1 MRLNKIASLSA
12 GAALIAATVFSG
24 SAAMA
29 AETITGTGA
38 SYTLSL
44 QTECAAAYTEH
55 KVTYVSKGSTTG
67 RSDYSKGVSDF
78 GGSDIIYKT
87 SETKPKNFTYV
98 PLLGGPIAIS
108 YNIAGLTRLNL
119 TAAVI
124 SDIYLGKI
132 TKWNDAAIVALNQS
146 SKALLPDAT
155 ITPVYRS
162 DGSGTTANFT
172 NYLKQVAGKAWAF
185 SDAFKTAATGV
196 VGVGAS
202 GNSAVATTIKST
214 ANSFGYI
221 DLADANK
228 NALPIAHLQNGVKG
242 QFLKP
247 TIANSKKF
255 IEATSMKATGE
266 VVFDYNKVLPGAYNL
281 SLVSYGIAPTKA
293 GTAKADA
300 VREYLTYF
308 IRDCAPSK
316 AAAVGYVAL
325 SGKFQTTALKL
336 VSKVD

>member
-1 MRLNKIASLSA
+1 MRLNKIASISA
-12 GAALIAATVFSG
+12 GAALVAATVLAG
-24 SAAMA
+24 PAAMA
-29 AETITGTGA
+29 GETITGTGA

-44 QTECAAAYTEH
+44 QTECSAAYTAH

-67 RSDYSKGVSDF
+67 RSDFTKGVSDF
-78 GGSDIIYKT
+78 GGSDIIYKA
-87 SETKPKNFTYV
+87 SETKPKDFTYV

-108 YNIAGLTRLNL
+108 YNVAGVSRLNL
-119 TAAVI
+119 SAAVI

-132 TKWNDAAIVALNQS
+132 TKWNDKKIVALN
-146 SKALLPDAT
+146 KTAKLPDAT

-162 DGSGTTANFT
+162 DGSGTSANFT
-172 NYLKQVAGKAWAF
+172 NYLKQVAGSAWTMADSFKA
-185 SDAFKTAATGV
+185 AATGV

-228 NALPIAHLQNGVKG
+228 NALAIAYLQNGAG

-247 TIANSKKF
+247 TIANSKAF
-255 IEATSMKATGE
+255 IEATSMKTNGE
-266 VVFDYNKVLPGAYNL
+266 VIFDYNKKLKGAYNL

-308 IRDCAPSK
+308 IKDCAPAK

-336 VSKVD
+336 VGKVN

>member
-1 MRLNKIASLSA
+1 MRLNKIASISA

-44 QTECAAAYTEH
+44 QTECAAAYTTH

-67 RSDYSKGVSDF
+67 RSDFSKGVSDF
-78 GGSDIIYKT
+78 GGSDIVYKS

-108 YNIAGLTRLNL
+108 YNIAGVSRLNL
-119 TAAVI
+119 TAALI
-124 SDIYLGKI
+124 SDIYTGKI
-132 TKWNDAAIVALNQS
+132 TKWNDKAIVALNKTAQ
-146 SKALLPDAT
+146 LPDAT

-172 NYLKQVAGKAWAF
+172 NYLKQVAGNAWVMT
-185 SDAFKTAATGV
+185 DAFKSAATGV

-228 NALPIAHLQNGVKG
+228 NALAIAHLQNGVKG

-255 IEATSMKATGE
+255 IEATSMKSTGE
-266 VVFDYNKVLPGAYNL
+266 VVFDYNKILPGAYNL

-308 IRDCAPSK
+308 IKDCSPAK

-336 VSKVD
+336 VSKID

>member
-1 MRLNKIASLSA
+1 
-12 GAALIAATVFSG
+12 
-24 SAAMA
+24 
-29 AETITGTGA
+29 
-38 SYTLSL
+38 
-44 QTECAAAYTEH
+44 
-55 KVTYVSKGSTTG
+55 
-67 RSDYSKGVSDF
+67 SDF
-78 GGSDIIYKT
+78 GGSDITYKT

-132 TKWNDAAIVALNQS
+132 TKWNDKAIVALNQS
-146 SKALLPDAT
+146 SKAKLPNAT

-172 NYLKQVAGKAWAF
+172 NYLKQVAGNQWAF

-228 NALPIAHLQNGVKG
+228 NALAIAHLQNGVKG

-255 IEATSMKATGE
+255 IEATSMKSTGE
-266 VVFDYNKVLPGAYNL
+266 VVFDYNKILPGAYNL

-308 IRDCAPSK
+308 IKDCAPAK
-316 AAAVGYVAL
+316 AASVGYVAL
-325 SGKFQTTALKL
+325 SGAFQSTALKL
-336 VSKVD
+336 VAKIN

>member
-1 MRLNKIASLSA
+1 MRLKKLASISA
-12 GAALIAATVFSG
+12 GAALVADSVFSG
-24 SAAMA
+24 YAALA
-29 AETITGTGA
+29 NQTITGTGA

-44 QTECAAAYTEH
+44 QTECAASYTQH

-67 RSDYSKGVSDF
+67 RSDFTKGVSDF

-87 SETKPKNFTYV
+87 SETKPKDFTYV

-108 YNIAGLTRLNL
+108 FNVQGVTRLNL
-119 TAAVI
+119 SAKVI
-124 SDIYLGKI
+124 SDMYTGKI
-132 TKWNDAAIVALNQS
+132 TKWNDRAIVALNRTA
-146 SKALLPDAT
+146 KLPNAT

-172 NYLKQVAGKAWAF
+172 NYLNQVAGKTWTMA
-185 SDAFKTAATGV
+185 DNFKSAASSV

-228 NALPIAHLQNGVKG
+228 NALATAHLQNGAG

-247 TIANSKKF
+247 SIANSKAF
-255 IEATSMKATGE
+255 IEATSMKANGE
-266 VVFDYNKVLPGAYNL
+266 VIFDYNKKLRGAYNL

-300 VREYLTYF
+300 VRDYLTYF
-308 IRDCAPSK
+308 IKDCAPAK

-325 SGKFQTTALKL
+325 SGNFQKTALKL
-336 VSKVD
+336 VAKIN

>member
-1 MRLNKIASLSA
+1 MRLNKIASISA
-12 GAALIAATVFSG
+12 GAALIAASVISG
-24 SAAMA
+24 PAAMA
-29 AETITGTGA
+29 GETITGTGA

-44 QTECAAAYTEH
+44 QTECAAAYTTH

-78 GGSDIIYKT
+78 GGSDIIYKA

-108 YNIAGLTRLNL
+108 YNIAGVSRLNL

-124 SDIYLGKI
+124 SDIYVGKI
-132 TKWNDAAIVALNQS
+132 TKWNDKAIVALN
-146 SKALLPDAT
+146 KTAKLPDAT

-172 NYLKQVAGKAWAF
+172 NYLKQVAGNTWVM
-185 SDAFKTAATGV
+185 SDAFKSAATGV

-228 NALPIAHLQNGVKG
+228 NALAIAHLQNGVKG

-255 IEATSMKATGE
+255 IEATSMKSNGE
-266 VVFDYNKVLPGAYNL
+266 VVFDYNKILPGAYNL

-308 IRDCAPSK
+308 IKDCAPAK
-316 AAAVGYVAL
+316 AAAIGYVAL

-336 VSKVD
+336 VAKID

>member
-1 MRLNKIASLSA
+1 MRLKKFASISA
-12 GAALIAATVFSG
+12 GAALVAASVLSG

-29 AETITGTGA
+29 NQTITGTGA

-44 QTECAAAYTEH
+44 QTACAASYTKH

-67 RSDYSKGVSDF
+67 RSDFTKGVSDF

-87 SETKPKNFTYV
+87 GETKPKDFTYV

-108 YNIAGLTRLNL
+108 FNVKGVTRLNL

-124 SDIYLGKI
+124 SDMYTGKI
-132 TKWNDAAIVALNQS
+132 TKWNDKKIVALN
-146 SKALLPDAT
+146 KTANLPNAT

-172 NYLKQVAGKAWAF
+172 NYLNQVAGKTW
-185 SDAFKTAATGV
+185 TAADNFKSAASSII
-196 VGVGAS
+196 GVGAS

-228 NALPIAHLQNGVKG
+228 NALAIAHLRNGAG

-247 TIANSKKF
+247 SISNSSKF
-255 IEATSMKATGE
+255 IEATSMKANGE
-266 VVFDYNKVLPGAYNL
+266 VIFDYNKKLAGAYNL
-281 SLVSYGIAPTKA
+281 SLVSYAIAPTKA

-300 VREYLTYF
+300 VREYLTDF
-308 IRDCAPSK
+308 IRLCAPK
-316 AAAVGYVAL
+316 NAGALGYVFL

-336 VSKVD
+336 VAKIN

>member
-1 MRLNKIASLSA
+1 MRLKKLAGISA
-12 GAALIAATVFSG
+12 GAALVAASVFSG

-29 AETITGTGA
+29 NQTITGTGA

-44 QTECAAAYTEH
+44 QTECAASYTQH

-67 RSDYSKGVSDF
+67 RSDFTKGVSDF
-78 GGSDIIYKT
+78 GGSDIIYKAN
-87 SETKPKNFTYV
+87 ETKPKDFTYV

-108 YNIAGLTRLNL
+108 FNIKGVNRLNL

-124 SDIYLGKI
+124 SDMYTGKI
-132 TKWNDAAIVALNQS
+132 TKWNDRRIVALNRTA
-146 SKALLPDAT
+146 KLPNAT

-172 NYLKQVAGKAWAF
+172 NYLNQVVGRTW
-185 SDAFKTAATGV
+185 TAADNFKSAASTV

-228 NALPIAHLQNGVKG
+228 NALATAHLQNGAG

-247 TIANSKKF
+247 SIANSKAF
-255 IEATSMKATGE
+255 IEATSMKANGE
-266 VVFDYNKVLPGAYNL
+266 VIFDYNKKLRGAYNL
-281 SLVSYGIAPTKA
+281 SIVSYGIAPTKA

-300 VREYLTYF
+300 VRDYLTYF
-308 IRDCAPSK
+308 IKDCAPAK

-325 SGKFQTTALKL
+325 SGNFQRTALKL
-336 VSKVD
+336 VAKIN

>member
-1 MRLNKIASLSA
+1 M
-12 GAALIAATVFSG
+12 
-24 SAAMA
+24 
-29 AETITGTGA
+29 
-38 SYTLSL
+38 YT
-44 QTECAAAYTEH
+44 
-55 KVTYVSKGSTTG
+55 
-67 RSDYSKGVSDF
+67 
-78 GGSDIIYKT
+78 
-87 SETKPKNFTYV
+87 
-98 PLLGGPIAIS
+98 
-108 YNIAGLTRLNL
+108 
-119 TAAVI
+119 
-124 SDIYLGKI
+124 GKI
-132 TKWNDAAIVALNQS
+132 TKWNDKAIVALN
-146 SKALLPDAT
+146 KTAKLPNAT

-172 NYLKQVAGKAWAF
+172 NYLKQVAGNAWSFA
-185 SDAFKTAATGV
+185 DNFKSAATGV

-228 NALPIAHLQNGVKG
+228 NALAIAHLQNGAG

-247 TIANSKKF
+247 SIANSKAF
-255 IEATSMKATGE
+255 IEATSMKSNGE
-266 VVFDYNKVLPGAYNL
+266 VIFDYNKKLRGAYNL

-308 IRDCAPSK
+308 IKDCSPAK

-325 SGKFQTTALKL
+325 SGNFQKTALKL
-336 VSKVD
+336 VAKIN

>member
-1 MRLNKIASLSA
+1 MRLNKIVSISA
-12 GAALIAATVFSG
+12 GAALIAATAFSG

-67 RSDYSKGVSDF
+67 RSDYTKGVSDF
-78 GGSDIIYKT
+78 GGSDIIFKT
-87 SETKPKNFTYV
+87 SEVKPKNFTYV

-132 TKWNDAAIVALNQS
+132 TKWNDKAIVDLNKS
-146 SKALLPDAT
+146 AKALLPDAT

-228 NALPIAHLQNGVKG
+228 NALPIAHLQNGAG

-247 TIANSKKF
+247 TIANSKAF
-255 IEATSMKATGE
+255 IEATSMKVTGE
-266 VVFDYNKVLPGAYNL
+266 VVFDYNKKLNGAYNL

-293 GTAKADA
+293 GTTKADA

-308 IRDCAPSK
+308 IKDCAPSK

>member
-1 MRLNKIASLSA
+1 MRLKKFASISA
-12 GAALIAATVFSG
+12 GAALVAASVFSG

-29 AETITGTGA
+29 NQNITGTGA

-44 QTECAAAYTEH
+44 QTECAASYTQH

-67 RSDYSKGVSDF
+67 RSDFTKGVSDF

-87 SETKPKNFTYV
+87 SETKPKDFTYV

-108 YNIAGLTRLNL
+108 FNVQGVTRLNL
-119 TAAVI
+119 TAKVI
-124 SDIYLGKI
+124 SDMYTGKI
-132 TKWNDAAIVALNQS
+132 TKWNDKAIVALN
-146 SKALLPDAT
+146 KTAKLPNAT

-172 NYLKQVAGKAWAF
+172 NYLSQVAGKTW
-185 SDAFKTAATGV
+185 TAADNFKSAASSV

-228 NALPIAHLQNGVKG
+228 NALAIAHLQNGAG

-247 TIANSKKF
+247 SIANSKAF
-255 IEATSMKATGE
+255 IEATSMKANGE
-266 VVFDYNKVLPGAYNL
+266 VIFDYNKKLRGAYNL

-300 VREYLTYF
+300 VRDYLTYF
-308 IRDCAPSK
+308 IKDCAPAK

-325 SGKFQTTALKL
+325 SGNFQKTALKL
-336 VSKVD
+336 VAKIN

>member
-1 MRLNKIASLSA
+1 MRLKKLASISA
-12 GAALIAATVFSG
+12 GAALVAASVFSG

-29 AETITGTGA
+29 GETITGTGA

-44 QTECAAAYTEH
+44 QTECAASYTQH

-67 RSDYSKGVSDF
+67 RSDFTKGVSDF

-87 SETKPKNFTYV
+87 SETKPKDFTYV

-108 YNIAGLTRLNL
+108 FNVQGVTRLNL
-119 TAAVI
+119 SAKVI
-124 SDIYLGKI
+124 SDMYTGKI
-132 TKWNDAAIVALNQS
+132 TKWNDKAIVALNRTA
-146 SKALLPDAT
+146 KLPNAT

-172 NYLKQVAGKAWAF
+172 NYLSQVAGKTWTMA
-185 SDAFKTAATGV
+185 DNFKSAATSV

-228 NALPIAHLQNGVKG
+228 NALATAHLQNGAG

-247 TIANSKKF
+247 SIANSKAF
-255 IEATSMKATGE
+255 IEATSMKANGE
-266 VVFDYNKVLPGAYNL
+266 VIFDYNKKLRGAYNL

-300 VREYLTYF
+300 VRDYLTYF
-308 IRDCAPSK
+308 IKDCAPAK

-325 SGKFQTTALKL
+325 SGNFQKTALKL
-336 VSKVD
+336 VAKIN

>member
-1 MRLNKIASLSA
+1 MRLKKLASISA
-12 GAALIAATVFSG
+12 GAALVAASVFSG

-29 AETITGTGA
+29 NQTITGTGA

-44 QTECAAAYTEH
+44 QTECAAAYTQH

-67 RSDYSKGVSDF
+67 RSDFTKGVSDF

-87 SETKPKNFTYV
+87 GEARPKDFTYV

-108 YNIAGLTRLNL
+108 FNVQGVTRLNL
-119 TAAVI
+119 TAKVI
-124 SDIYLGKI
+124 SDMYTGKI
-132 TKWNDAAIVALNQS
+132 TKWNDKAIVALN
-146 SKALLPDAT
+146 KTAKLPDAT

-172 NYLKQVAGKAWAF
+172 NYLKQVAGNAWTMA
-185 SDAFKTAATGV
+185 DNFKSAATGV

-228 NALPIAHLQNGVKG
+228 NALATAHLQNGAG

-247 TIANSKKF
+247 SIANSKAF
-255 IEATSMKATGE
+255 IEATSMKSNGE
-266 VVFDYNKVLPGAYNL
+266 VIFDYNKKLRGAYNL
-281 SLVSYGIAPTKA
+281 SIVSYGIAPTKA

-300 VREYLTYF
+300 VRDYLTYF
-308 IRDCAPSK
+308 SKDCAPAK

-325 SGKFQTTALKL
+325 SGNFQKTALKL
-336 VSKVD
+336 VAKIN

>member
-1 MRLNKIASLSA
+1 MRLNKIASISA

-44 QTECAAAYTEH
+44 QTECAAAYTAH

-78 GGSDIIYKT
+78 GGSDIIFKS

-108 YNIAGLTRLNL
+108 YNIAGVSRLNL
-119 TAAVI
+119 TAAVV

-132 TKWNDAAIVALNQS
+132 TKWNDKAIVALN
-146 SKALLPDAT
+146 KTAKLPDAT

-228 NALPIAHLQNGVKG
+228 NALAIAHLQNGAG

-247 TIANSKKF
+247 TIANSKAF
-255 IEATSMKATGE
+255 IEATSMKVNGE
-266 VVFDYNKVLPGAYNL
+266 VVFDYNKKLPGAYNL

-308 IRDCAPSK
+308 IKDCAPAK

>member
-1 MRLNKIASLSA
+1 MRFNKIASISA
-12 GAALIAATVFSG
+12 GAALVAATVLTG
-24 SAAMA
+24 PAAMA
-29 AETITGTGA
+29 GETITGTGA

-44 QTECAAAYTEH
+44 QTECAASYTEH

-67 RSDYSKGVSDF
+67 RSDYTKGVSDF
-78 GGSDIIYKT
+78 GGSDIVYKA

-108 YNIAGLTRLNL
+108 FNIAGVNRLNL

-132 TKWNDAAIVALNQS
+132 TKWNDKAIVALN
-146 SKALLPDAT
+146 KGVKLPDAT

-172 NYLKQVAGKAWAF
+172 NYLKQVAGSAWTMG
-185 SDAFKTAATGV
+185 DAFKSAATGI

-228 NALPIAHLQNGVKG
+228 NALAIAHLQNGSG

-247 TIANSKKF
+247 TIANSKAF

-266 VVFDYNKVLPGAYNL
+266 VIFDYNKKLRGAYNL
-281 SLVSYGIAPTKA
+281 SIVSYGIAPTKA

-308 IRDCAPSK
+308 IKDCAPAK

-336 VSKVD
+336 VAKVN

>member
-1 MRLNKIASLSA
+1 MRFNKIASISA
-12 GAALIAATVFSG
+12 GAALVAATVLTG
-24 SAAMA
+24 PAAMA
-29 AETITGTGA
+29 GETITGTGA

-44 QTECAAAYTEH
+44 QTECAASYTEH

-78 GGSDIIYKT
+78 GGSDIVYKA

-108 YNIAGLTRLNL
+108 FNIAGVNRLNL

-132 TKWNDAAIVALNQS
+132 TKWNDKAIVALN
-146 SKALLPDAT
+146 KGVKLPDAT

-172 NYLKQVAGKAWAF
+172 NYLKQVAGSAWTMG
-185 SDAFKTAATGV
+185 DAFKSAATGI

-228 NALPIAHLQNGVKG
+228 NALAIAHLQNGSG

-247 TIANSKKF
+247 TIANSKAF

-266 VVFDYNKVLPGAYNL
+266 VIFDYNKKLRGAYNL
-281 SLVSYGIAPTKA
+281 SIVSYGIAPTKA

-308 IRDCAPSK
+308 IKDCAPAK

-336 VSKVD
+336 VAKVN

>member
-1 MRLNKIASLSA
+1 MRLKKLAGISA
-12 GAALIAATVFSG
+12 GAALVAASVLSG

-29 AETITGTGA
+29 NQTITGTGA

-44 QTECAAAYTEH
+44 QTECAASYTEH

-67 RSDYSKGVSDF
+67 RSDFTKGVSDF
-78 GGSDIIYKT
+78 GGSDIIYKAN
-87 SETKPKNFTYV
+87 ETKPKDFTYV

-108 YNIAGLTRLNL
+108 FNIQGVTRLNL

-124 SDIYLGKI
+124 SDMYTGKI
-132 TKWNDAAIVALNQS
+132 TKWNDRRIVALNRTA
-146 SKALLPDAT
+146 KLPNAT

-172 NYLKQVAGKAWAF
+172 NYLNQVVGKTW
-185 SDAFKTAATGV
+185 TAADNFKSAASTV

-228 NALPIAHLQNGVKG
+228 NALATAHLQNGAG

-247 TIANSKKF
+247 SIANSKAF
-255 IEATSMKATGE
+255 IEATSMKANGE
-266 VVFDYNKVLPGAYNL
+266 VIFDYNKKLRGAYNL
-281 SLVSYGIAPTKA
+281 SIVSYGIAPTKA

-300 VREYLTYF
+300 VRDYLTCF
-308 IRDCAPSK
+308 IKDCAPAK

-325 SGKFQTTALKL
+325 SGNFQRTALKL
-336 VSKVD
+336 VAKIN

>member
-1 MRLNKIASLSA
+1 MRLKKFASISA
-12 GAALIAATVFSG
+12 GAALVAASVFSG

-29 AETITGTGA
+29 GETITGTGA

-44 QTECAAAYTEH
+44 QTECAAAYTAH

-67 RSDYSKGVSDF
+67 RSDFTKGVSDF

-87 SETKPKNFTYV
+87 SETKPKDFTYV

-108 YNIAGLTRLNL
+108 YNIAGVSRLNL
-119 TAAVI
+119 NAAVI

-132 TKWNDAAIVALNQS
+132 TNWNDKKIVALN
-146 SKALLPDAT
+146 KTAKLPNAT

-162 DGSGTTANFT
+162 DGSGTSANFT
-172 NYLKQVAGKAWAF
+172 NYLKQVAGSAWTMAD
-185 SDAFKTAATGV
+185 SFKSAATGV

-228 NALPIAHLQNGVKG
+228 NALAIAHLQNGAG

-247 TIANSKKF
+247 SIANSKRF
-255 IEATSMKATGE
+255 IEATSMKSNGE
-266 VVFDYNKVLPGAYNL
+266 VIFDYNKKLRGAYNL

-308 IRDCAPSK
+308 ITDCAPAK

-325 SGKFQTTALKL
+325 SGNFQKTALKL
-336 VSKVD
+336 VAKIN

>member
-1 MRLNKIASLSA
+1 
-12 GAALIAATVFSG
+12 
-24 SAAMA
+24 
-29 AETITGTGA
+29 
-38 SYTLSL
+38 
-44 QTECAAAYTEH
+44 
-55 KVTYVSKGSTTG
+55 VTYVSKGSTTG
-67 RSDYSKGVSDF
+67 RSDFTKGVSDF

-108 YNIAGLTRLNL
+108 FNVAGVTRLNL

-124 SDIYLGKI
+124 SDMYLGKI
-132 TKWNDAAIVALNQS
+132 TKWNDKRIVALN
-146 SKALLPDAT
+146 KTAKLPNAT

-172 NYLKQVAGKAWAF
+172 NYLKQVAGSAWSFA
-185 SDAFKTAATGV
+185 DNFKSAATGV

-228 NALPIAHLQNGVKG
+228 NALATAHLQNGSG

-247 TIANSKKF
+247 SIANSKAF
-255 IEATSMKATGE
+255 IEATSMKANGE
-266 VVFDYNKVLPGAYNL
+266 VIFDYNKKLRGAYNL

-308 IRDCAPSK
+308 ITDCAPAK

-325 SGKFQTTALKL
+325 SGNFQKTALKL
-336 VSKVD
+336 VAKIN

>member
-1 MRLNKIASLSA
+1 MRLNKIASISA
-12 GAALIAATVFSG
+12 GAALIAATAFSG

-44 QTECAAAYTEH
+44 QTECTAAYTEH

-67 RSDYSKGVSDF
+67 RSDYTKGVSDF
-78 GGSDIIYKT
+78 GGSDIIFKT

-98 PLLGGPIAIS
+98 PLLGGPVAIS

-132 TKWNDAAIVALNQS
+132 TKWNDKAIVALNQS
-146 SKALLPDAT
+146 SKALLPDET

-172 NYLKQVAGKAWAF
+172 NYLKQVVGNAWAF

-228 NALPIAHLQNGVKG
+228 NALPIAHLKNGAG
-242 QFLKP
+242 AFLKP
-247 TIANSKKF
+247 TVANSKKF
-255 IEATSMKATGE
+255 IEATSMKTNGE
-266 VVFDYNKVLPGAYNL
+266 VLFDYNKKLAGAYNL

-308 IRDCAPSK
+308 IKDCAPSK
-316 AAAVGYVAL
+316 AAAIGFVAL

>member
-1 MRLNKIASLSA
+1 MRLKKFASISA
-12 GAALIAATVFSG
+12 GAALVAASVFSG

-29 AETITGTGA
+29 NQTITGTGA

-44 QTECAAAYTEH
+44 QTECAAAYTQH

-67 RSDYSKGVSDF
+67 RSDFTKGVSDF

-87 SETKPKNFTYV
+87 GEARPKDFTYV

-108 YNIAGLTRLNL
+108 FNVQGVTRLNL
-119 TAAVI
+119 TAKVI
-124 SDIYLGKI
+124 SDMYTGKI
-132 TKWNDAAIVALNQS
+132 TKWNDKAIVALN
-146 SKALLPDAT
+146 KTAKLPNAT

-172 NYLKQVAGKAWAF
+172 NYLSQVAGKTW
-185 SDAFKTAATGV
+185 TAADNFKSAASSV

-228 NALPIAHLQNGVKG
+228 NALATAHLQNGAG

-247 TIANSKKF
+247 SIANSKAF
-255 IEATSMKATGE
+255 IEATSMKSNGE
-266 VVFDYNKVLPGAYNL
+266 VIFDYNKKLRGAYNL
-281 SLVSYGIAPTKA
+281 SIVSYGIAPTKA

-300 VREYLTYF
+300 VRDYLTYF
-308 IRDCAPSK
+308 IKDCAPAK

-325 SGKFQTTALKL
+325 SGNFQKTALKL
-336 VSKVD
+336 VAKIN

>member
-1 MRLNKIASLSA
+1 MRLNKIASISA
-12 GAALIAATVFSG
+12 GAALIAATVLTG
-24 SAAMA
+24 PAAMA
-29 AETITGTGA
+29 GETITGTGA

-67 RSDYSKGVSDF
+67 RSDFTKGVSDF
-78 GGSDIIYKT
+78 GGSDIVYKT

-108 YNIAGLTRLNL
+108 FNIAGVSRLNL

-124 SDIYLGKI
+124 SDIYQGKI
-132 TKWNDAAIVALNQS
+132 TKWNDKAIVALN
-146 SKALLPDAT
+146 KGVKLPNAT

-172 NYLKQVAGKAWAF
+172 NYLKQVAGSAWTMG
-185 SDAFKTAATGV
+185 DAFKSAANGV

-228 NALPIAHLQNGVKG
+228 NALAIAHLQNGSG

-247 TIANSKKF
+247 TIANSKAF
-255 IEATSMKATGE
+255 IEATSMKANGE
-266 VVFDYNKVLPGAYNL
+266 VIFDYNKKLRGAYNL

-300 VREYLTYF
+300 VRDYLTYF
-308 IRDCAPSK
+308 IKDCAPAK

-325 SGKFQTTALKL
+325 SGKFQATALKL
-336 VSKVD
+336 VAKVN

>member
-1 MRLNKIASLSA
+1 MRLNKIASISA
-12 GAALIAATVFSG
+12 GAALIAATVLTG
-24 SAAMA
+24 PAAMA
-29 AETITGTGA
+29 GETITGTGA

-67 RSDYSKGVSDF
+67 RSDFTKGVSDF
-78 GGSDIIYKT
+78 GGSDIVYKT

-108 YNIAGLTRLNL
+108 FNIAGVSRLNL

-124 SDIYLGKI
+124 SDIYQGKI
-132 TKWNDAAIVALNQS
+132 TKWNDKAIVALN
-146 SKALLPDAT
+146 KGVKLPNAT

-172 NYLKQVAGKAWAF
+172 NYLSQVAGKAWTSAD
-185 SDAFKTAATGV
+185 SFKSAAKTV

-228 NALPIAHLQNGVKG
+228 NALAIAHVQNGSG

-247 TIANSKKF
+247 TIANSKRF

-266 VVFDYNKVLPGAYNL
+266 VIFDYNKKLAGAYNL
-281 SLVSYGIAPTKA
+281 SVVSYGIAPTKA

-308 IRDCAPSK
+308 IKECSPAK
-316 AAAVGYVAL
+316 AAAIGYVAL
-325 SGKFQTTALKL
+325 SGKFQSTALKL
-336 VSKVD
+336 VAKIN

>member
-1 MRLNKIASLSA
+1 MRLNKIASISA
-12 GAALIAATVFSG
+12 GVALIAGTVLTG
-24 SAAMA
+24 PAAMA
-29 AETITGTGA
+29 NQTITGTGA

-44 QTECAAAYTEH
+44 QTECAAAYTAH

-67 RSDYSKGVSDF
+67 RSDFTKGVSDF
-78 GGSDIIYKT
+78 GGSDIIFKA

-108 YNIAGLTRLNL
+108 FNVAGVNRLNL
-119 TAAVI
+119 TAEVV
-124 SDIYLGKI
+124 SDMYLGKI
-132 TKWNDAAIVALNQS
+132 TKWNDRKIVALNRGV
-146 SKALLPDAT
+146 KLPNAT

-172 NYLKQVAGKAWAF
+172 NYLKQVAGNEW
-185 SDAFKTAATGV
+185 SMGDAFKSAAKGV

-228 NALPIAHLQNGVKG
+228 NALATAHLRNGAG

-247 TIANSKKF
+247 TIANSKAF
-255 IEATSMKATGE
+255 IESTSMKANGE
-266 VVFDYNKVLPGAYNL
+266 VIFDYNKRQRGAYNL

-308 IRDCAPSK
+308 IRECAPAK

-336 VSKVD
+336 VAKVD

>member
-1 MRLNKIASLSA
+1 MSLKKFASITA
-12 GAALIAATVFSG
+12 GAALVAASVFSG

-29 AETITGTGA
+29 NQTITGTGA

-44 QTECAAAYTEH
+44 QTECAAAYTAH
-55 KVTYVSKGSTTG
+55 RVTYVSKGSTTG
-67 RSDYSKGVSDF
+67 RSDFTKGVSDF
-78 GGSDIIYKT
+78 GGSDIIYKA
-87 SETKPKNFTYV
+87 SETKPKDFTYV

-108 YNIAGLTRLNL
+108 FNVAGVTRLNL

-124 SDIYLGKI
+124 SDMYTGKI
-132 TKWNDAAIVALNQS
+132 TRWNDRRIVALNRTA
-146 SKALLPDAT
+146 KLPNAT

-172 NYLKQVAGKAWAF
+172 NYLNQVAGKAW
-185 SDAFKTAATGV
+185 TAADNFKSAARGV

-228 NALPIAHLQNGVKG
+228 NALATAHLQNGAG

-247 TIANSKKF
+247 SIANSKAF
-255 IEATSMKATGE
+255 IEATSMKANGE
-266 VVFDYNKVLPGAYNL
+266 VIFDYNKKLRGAYNL

-308 IRDCAPSK
+308 IKDCAPAK

-325 SGKFQTTALKL
+325 SGNFQRTALKL
-336 VSKVD
+336 VAKIN

>member
-1 MRLNKIASLSA
+1 MRLKKFASISA
-12 GAALIAATVFSG
+12 GAALVAASVFSG

-29 AETITGTGA
+29 GETITGTGA

-44 QTECAAAYTEH
+44 QTECTAAYTAH

-67 RSDYSKGVSDF
+67 RSDFTKGVSDF

-108 YNIAGLTRLNL
+108 FNVAGVTRLNL
-119 TAAVI
+119 TAQVI
-124 SDIYLGKI
+124 SDMYTGKI
-132 TKWNDAAIVALNQS
+132 TKWNDKAIVALNKTAQ
-146 SKALLPDAT
+146 LPDAT

-162 DGSGTTANFT
+162 EGSGTTANFT
-172 NYLKQVAGKAWAF
+172 NYLKQVVGASTWTMTD
-185 SDAFKTAATGV
+185 SFKSGATTV

-228 NALPIAHLQNGVKG
+228 NALAIAHLQNGAG

-247 TIANSKKF
+247 SIANSKAF
-255 IEATSMKATGE
+255 IEATSMKSNGE
-266 VVFDYNKVLPGAYNL
+266 VIFDYNKKLRGAYNL

-293 GTAKADA
+293 DTAKADA

-308 IRDCAPSK
+308 ITDCSPAK
-316 AAAVGYVAL
+316 AAAIGYVAL
-325 SGKFQTTALKL
+325 SGNFQKTALKL
-336 VSKVD
+336 VAKVN

>member
-1 MRLNKIASLSA
+1 MRLNKITGSIA
-12 GAALIAATVFSG
+12 GAALVAATVFVG
-24 SAAMA
+24 PAAMA
-29 AETITGTGA
+29 GETITGTGA

-44 QTECAAAYTEH
+44 QTECTAAYTEH

-67 RSDYSKGVSDF
+67 RSDFTKGVSDF
-78 GGSDIIYKT
+78 GGSDIVYKA
-87 SETKPKNFTYV
+87 SETKPKDFTYV

-108 YNIAGLTRLNL
+108 FNIAGVNRLNL

-124 SDIYLGKI
+124 SDMYLGKI
-132 TKWNDAAIVALNQS
+132 TKWNDKSIVALN
-146 SKALLPDAT
+146 KGVKLPDAT

-162 DGSGTTANFT
+162 EGSGTTANFT
-172 NYLKQVAGKAWAF
+172 NYLKQVAGSAWTMGD
-185 SDAFKTAATGV
+185 SFKSAAIGV

-228 NALPIAHLQNGVKG
+228 NALAIAHLQNGAG

-247 TIANSKKF
+247 TIANSKRF
-255 IEATSMKATGE
+255 IEATAMKATGE
-266 VVFDYNKVLPGAYNL
+266 VIFDYNKKLNGAYNL
-281 SLVSYGIAPTKA
+281 SIVSYGIAPTKA

-308 IRDCAPSK
+308 IKECAPAK

-336 VSKVD
+336 VGKVN

>member
-1 MRLNKIASLSA
+1 MRLNKIASISA

-44 QTECAAAYTEH
+44 QTECTAAYTAH

-67 RSDYSKGVSDF
+67 RSDYTKGVSDF
-78 GGSDIIYKT
+78 GGSDIIFKT

-98 PLLGGPIAIS
+98 PLLGGPVAIS
-108 YNIAGLTRLNL
+108 YNIAGVSRLNL

-132 TKWNDAAIVALNQS
+132 TKWNDQKIVALN
-146 SKALLPDAT
+146 KTAKLPNAT

-228 NALPIAHLQNGVKG
+228 NALPIAHLKNGAG

-247 TIANSKKF
+247 TVANSKKF
-255 IEATSMKATGE
+255 IEATSMKTNGE
-266 VVFDYNKVLPGAYNL
+266 VLFDYNKKLAGAYNL

-308 IRDCAPSK
+308 IKDCAPSK
-316 AAAVGYVAL
+316 AAAIGFVAL

>member
-1 MRLNKIASLSA
+1 LNKITSISA
-12 GAALIAATVFSG
+12 GVALIAATVLTG
-24 SAAMA
+24 PAAMA
-29 AETITGTGA
+29 GETITGTGA

-44 QTECAAAYTEH
+44 QTECAAAYTAH

-67 RSDYSKGVSDF
+67 RSDFSKGVSDF
-78 GGSDIIYKT
+78 GGSDIIYKS

-108 YNIAGLTRLNL
+108 FNVAGVSRLNL
-119 TAAVI
+119 TAAVV
-124 SDIYLGKI
+124 SDMYLGKI
-132 TKWNDAAIVALNQS
+132 TKWNDKKIVALN
-146 SKALLPDAT
+146 KGVKLPNAT

-172 NYLKQVAGKAWAF
+172 NYLKQVAGSAWTMG
-185 SDAFKTAATGV
+185 DAFKTAATGV

-228 NALPIAHLQNGVKG
+228 NALAIAHLQNGNG

-255 IEATSMKATGE
+255 IEATSMKSNGE
-266 VVFDYNKVLPGAYNL
+266 VLFDYNKKLAGAYNL

-308 IRDCAPSK
+308 IKDCAPAK

-325 SGKFQTTALKL
+325 SGNFQTTALKL
-336 VSKVD
+336 VAKVN

>member
-1 MRLNKIASLSA
+1 MRLNKIASISA

-44 QTECAAAYTEH
+44 QTECAAAYTAH

-67 RSDYSKGVSDF
+67 RSDFTKGVSDF
-78 GGSDIIYKT
+78 GGSDIIYKP

-108 YNIAGLTRLNL
+108 FNVAGVSRLNL

-124 SDIYLGKI
+124 SDMYTGKI
-132 TKWNDAAIVALNQS
+132 TKWNDKAIVALN
-146 SKALLPDAT
+146 KTAKLPNAT

-172 NYLKQVAGKAWAF
+172 NYLKQVAGNTWTMN
-185 SDAFKTAATGV
+185 DAFKSAATGV

-228 NALPIAHLQNGVKG
+228 NALAIAHLQNGVKG

-255 IEATSMKATGE
+255 IEATSMKSNGE
-266 VVFDYNKVLPGAYNL
+266 VVFDYNKILPGAYNL
-281 SLVSYGIAPTKA
+281 SVVSYGFAPTKA

-308 IRDCAPSK
+308 IKECAPAK
-316 AAAVGYVAL
+316 AAAIGYVAL

-336 VSKVD
+336 VSKID

>member
-1 MRLNKIASLSA
+1 MRLKKLSSISA
-12 GAALIAATVFSG
+12 GAALVAASVFSG

-29 AETITGTGA
+29 NQTITGTGA

-44 QTECAAAYTEH
+44 QTECAASYTQH

-67 RSDYSKGVSDF
+67 RSDFTKGVSDF

-87 SETKPKNFTYV
+87 SETKPKDFTYV

-108 YNIAGLTRLNL
+108 FNVQGVTRLNL
-119 TAAVI
+119 SAKVI
-124 SDIYLGKI
+124 SDMYTGKI
-132 TKWNDAAIVALNQS
+132 TKWNDKAIVALNRTA
-146 SKALLPDAT
+146 KLPNAT

-172 NYLKQVAGKAWAF
+172 NYLSQVAGKTWTMA
-185 SDAFKTAATGV
+185 DNFKSAATSV

-228 NALPIAHLQNGVKG
+228 NALATAHLQNGAG

-247 TIANSKKF
+247 SIANSKAF
-255 IEATSMKATGE
+255 IEATSMKANGE
-266 VVFDYNKVLPGAYNL
+266 VIFDYNKKLRGAYNL

-308 IRDCAPSK
+308 IKDCSPAK

-325 SGKFQTTALKL
+325 SGNFQKTALKL
-336 VSKVD
+336 VAKIN

>member
-1 MRLNKIASLSA
+1 MRLNKIASISA

-44 QTECAAAYTEH
+44 QTECAAAYTTH

-67 RSDYSKGVSDF
+67 RSDFSKGVSDF
-78 GGSDIIYKT
+78 GGSDIVYKS

-108 YNIAGLTRLNL
+108 YNIAGVSRLNL

-124 SDIYLGKI
+124 SDIYTGKI
-132 TKWNDAAIVALNQS
+132 TKWNDKAIKALNGN
-146 SKALLPDAT
+146 APLPNAT

-172 NYLKQVAGKAWAF
+172 NYLKQVAGNAWVMT
-185 SDAFKTAATGV
+185 DAFKSAATGV

-228 NALPIAHLQNGVKG
+228 NALAIAHLQNGVKG

-255 IEATSMKATGE
+255 IEATSMKSTGE
-266 VVFDYNKVLPGAYNL
+266 VVFDYNKILPGAYNL

-308 IRDCAPSK
+308 IKDCSPAK

-336 VSKVD
+336 VSKID

>member
-1 MRLNKIASLSA
+1 
-12 GAALIAATVFSG
+12 
-24 SAAMA
+24 
-29 AETITGTGA
+29 
-38 SYTLSL
+38 
-44 QTECAAAYTEH
+44 
-55 KVTYVSKGSTTG
+55 VTYVSKGSTTG
-67 RSDYSKGVSDF
+67 RSDFTKGVSDF
-78 GGSDIIYKT
+78 GGSDITYKS

-108 YNIAGLTRLNL
+108 YNIAGVSRLNL

-132 TKWNDAAIVALNQS
+132 TKWNDKKIVALN
-146 SKALLPDAT
+146 KTAKLPNAT

-228 NALPIAHLQNGVKG
+228 NALAIAHLENGIKG

-255 IEATSMKATGE
+255 IEATAMKTNGE
-266 VVFDYNKVLPGAYNL
+266 VLFDYNKKLAGAYNL

-308 IRDCAPSK
+308 IKDCAPAK

>member
-1 MRLNKIASLSA
+1 MRLKKFASISA
-12 GAALIAATVFSG
+12 GAALVAASVLSG

-29 AETITGTGA
+29 NQTITGTGA

-44 QTECAAAYTEH
+44 QTECAAAYTTH
-55 KVTYVSKGSTTG
+55 KVTYISKGSTTG
-67 RSDYSKGVSDF
+67 RSDFTKGVSDF
-78 GGSDIIYKT
+78 GGSDIVFKAG
-87 SETKPKNFTYV
+87 EARPKDFTYV

-108 YNIAGLTRLNL
+108 FNVQGVTRLNL
-119 TAAVI
+119 TAAVV
-124 SDIYLGKI
+124 SDMYLGKI
-132 TKWNDAAIVALNQS
+132 TKWNDSRIVALNKTAQ
-146 SKALLPDAT
+146 LPDAT

-172 NYLKQVAGKAWAF
+172 NYLKQVAGSAWSFADNFKA
-185 SDAFKTAATGV
+185 AATGV

-228 NALPIAHLQNGVKG
+228 NALVTAHLQNGSG

-247 TIANSKKF
+247 SIANSKAF
-255 IEATSMKATGE
+255 IEATSMKANGE
-266 VVFDYNKVLPGAYNL
+266 VIFDYNKKLRGAYNL

-300 VREYLTYF
+300 VRDYLTYF
-308 IRDCAPSK
+308 ITDCSPAK

-325 SGKFQTTALKL
+325 SGNFQKTALKL
-336 VSKVD
+336 VAKIN

>member
-1 MRLNKIASLSA
+1 MRLNKIASISA
-12 GAALIAATVFSG
+12 GVALIAASVISG
-24 SAAMA
+24 PAAMA
-29 AETITGTGA
+29 GETITGTGA

-44 QTECAAAYTEH
+44 QTECAAGYTAH

-67 RSDYSKGVSDF
+67 RSDFTKGVSDF
-78 GGSDIIYKT
+78 GGSDITYKT
-87 SETKPKNFTYV
+87 SESKPKNFTYV

-108 YNIAGLTRLNL
+108 FNIPGVSRLNL

-124 SDIYLGKI
+124 SDIYTGKI
-132 TKWNDAAIVALNQS
+132 TKWNDKKIVALN
-146 SKALLPDAT
+146 KTAKLPNAT

-172 NYLKQVAGKAWAF
+172 NYLKQVAGNTWVM
-185 SDAFKTAATGV
+185 SDAFKSAATGV

-228 NALPIAHLQNGVKG
+228 NALAIAHLENGIKG

-255 IEATSMKATGE
+255 IEATSMKSNGE
-266 VVFDYNKVLPGAYNL
+266 VLFDYNKKLAGAYNL

-308 IRDCAPSK
+308 IKDCAPQK

-336 VSKVD
+336 VAKIN

>member
-1 MRLNKIASLSA
+1 MRLNKIASISA

-44 QTECAAAYTEH
+44 QTECAAGYTTH

-67 RSDYSKGVSDF
+67 RSDFTKGVSDF
-78 GGSDIIYKT
+78 GGSDIVYKS

-108 YNIAGLTRLNL
+108 FNIAGVSRLNL

-124 SDIYLGKI
+124 SDIYTGKI
-132 TKWNDAAIVALNQS
+132 TKWNDKAIVALN
-146 SKALLPDAT
+146 KTAKLPNAT

-162 DGSGTTANFT
+162 DGSGTSANFT
-172 NYLKQVAGKAWAF
+172 NYLMQVAGKSTWTMAD
-185 SDAFKTAATGV
+185 SFKSAATGV

-228 NALPIAHLQNGVKG
+228 NALAIAHLENGIKG

-255 IEATSMKATGE
+255 IEATSMKSTGE
-266 VVFDYNKVLPGAYNL
+266 VLFDYNKKLPGAYNL

-308 IRDCAPSK
+308 IKDCAPAK

-325 SGKFQTTALKL
+325 SGAFQTTALKL
-336 VSKVD
+336 VAKIN

>member
-1 MRLNKIASLSA
+1 MRLNKIASISA

-44 QTECAAAYTEH
+44 QAECTAAYTAH

-67 RSDYSKGVSDF
+67 RSDYTKGISDF
-78 GGSDIIYKT
+78 GGSDIIFKT

-98 PLLGGPIAIS
+98 PLLGGPVAVS

-132 TKWNDAAIVALNQS
+132 TKWNDKAIVALNES

-172 NYLKQVAGKAWAF
+172 NYLKQVVGKAWAF

-228 NALPIAHLQNGVKG
+228 NALPIAHLKNGAG

-247 TIANSKKF
+247 TVANSKKF
-255 IEATSMKATGE
+255 IEATSMKTNGE
-266 VVFDYNKVLPGAYNL
+266 VLFDYNKKLAGAYNL

-308 IRDCAPSK
+308 IKDCAPSK
-316 AAAVGYVAL
+316 AAAIGFVAL

>member
-1 MRLNKIASLSA
+1 MRLNKITSISA
-12 GAALIAATVFSG
+12 GVALIAATVLTG
-24 SAAMA
+24 PAAMA
-29 AETITGTGA
+29 GETITGTGA

-44 QTECAAAYTEH
+44 QTECAAAYTAH

-67 RSDYSKGVSDF
+67 RSDFTKGVSDF
-78 GGSDIIYKT
+78 GGSDIIYKS

-108 YNIAGLTRLNL
+108 FNVAGVSRLNL
-119 TAAVI
+119 TAAVV
-124 SDIYLGKI
+124 SDMYLGKI
-132 TKWNDAAIVALNQS
+132 TKWNDKKIVALN
-146 SKALLPDAT
+146 KGVKLPNAT

-172 NYLKQVAGKAWAF
+172 NYLKQVAGSAWTMG
-185 SDAFKTAATGV
+185 DAFKTAATGV

-228 NALPIAHLQNGVKG
+228 NALAIAHLQNGNG

-255 IEATSMKATGE
+255 IEATSMKSNGE
-266 VVFDYNKVLPGAYNL
+266 VLFDYNKKLAGAYNL

-308 IRDCAPSK
+308 IKDCAPAK

-325 SGKFQTTALKL
+325 SGNFQTTALKL
-336 VSKVD
+336 VAKVN

>member
-1 MRLNKIASLSA
+1 MRLSKIASISA
-12 GAALIAATVFSG
+12 GAALMAATVFSG

-29 AETITGTGA
+29 ETIKGSGA
-38 SYTLSL
+38 TYTLSL
-44 QTECAAAYTEH
+44 QSECIAGYTAH
-55 KVTYVSKGSTTG
+55 TVTYPGGGSTTG
-67 RSDYSKGVSDF
+67 RSDFTKGVTDF
-78 GGSDIIYKT
+78 GGSDIVYKAT
-87 SETKPKNFTYV
+87 ETKPKNFTYV

-108 YNIAGLTRLNL
+108 YNIAGLNRLNL

-132 TKWNDAAIVALNQS
+132 TKWNDKAIVDLNKS
-146 SKALLPDAT
+146 AKALLPDAT

-162 DGSGTTANFT
+162 EGSGTTANFT
-172 NYLKQVAGKAWAF
+172 NYLKQVAGKAWIMT
-185 SDAFKTAATGV
+185 DAFKTAATGV
-196 VGVGAS
+196 VGIGAS
-202 GNSAVATTIKST
+202 GNTAVATTIKST

-228 NALPIAHLQNGVKG
+228 QSLPIAHLQNGAG

-247 TIANSKKF
+247 TVANSKAF
-255 IEATSMKATGE
+255 IEATSMKVNGE
-266 VVFDYNKVLPGAYNL
+266 VVFDYNKKLPGAYNL

-308 IRDCAPSK
+308 IQDCAPAK
-316 AAAVGYVAL
+316 AAAIGYVAL